1 MPALKMLD
9 MATPASTR
17 VIRAAPARSAIS
29 STSSTPASA
38 PRKAAM
44 GVRRTASGARA
55 QHRAVAS
62 PAPELTPITLGA
74 ARGLFS
80 TPWMMTPAQAKAAPA
95 SRQPHSRGR
104 RT

>member
-1 MPALKMLD
+1 MLD

-17 VIRAAPARSAIS
+17 VILDAPARSEIN
-29 STSSTPASA
+29 STNITPARA
-38 PRKAAM
+38 PKKAAT
-44 GVRRTASGARA
+44 GVSPTAPGAAA

-62 PAPELTPITLGA
+62 PAPELTPMMLGA

-80 TPWMMTPAQAKAAPA
+80 TPWMMTPAQASAAPA

-104 RT
+104 RA